1 MPCTVAPPRSRVGR
15 PPSPRPPLRPKRGE
29 PEDAVALRL
38 DQDLHEAPRL
48 GQGPGPQYGYPP
60 YGQYAYGTPYGY
72 APPKSTNGMAVA
84 SLVTS
89 IAGVLTLFC
98 YGVGIIAGIVGA
110 ILGHVA
116 RRRIRESGQ
125 DGAGLA
131 LSGII
136 IGWIATGL
144 GILGVIGLVVALQ
157 SS

>member
-1 MPCTVAPPRSRVGR
+1 
-15 PPSPRPPLRPKRGE
+15 
-29 PEDAVALRL
+29 
-38 DQDLHEAPRL
+38 
-48 GQGPGPQYGYPP
+48 
-60 YGQYAYGTPYGY
+60 
-72 APPKSTNGMAVA
+72 MAVA
-84 SLVTS
+84 SLITS

-144 GILGVIGLVVALQ
+144 GILGVIGLVVALR